1 MLYELLHRAARAAP
15 DRTALIYGAARISYY
30 RLLRGVEAFAAE
42 LATAGL
48 ERSDCVS
55 LVLDNS
61 PMFVVALFAA
71 ARRGC
76 VILPLSPQ
84 LADDGLV
91 RYFSDARPRLVVT
104 TQAHVERCRQA
115 LARCGLEA
123 AVRVVSDIA
132 LHDADVDLDTSGESS
147 HAPHRGRALYLYTSG
162 SEGYK
167 KRICRTQEN
176 LYYEAMNF
184 VRSATLGPED
194 TVGCLVPLYHSYGL
208 GNGLLA
214 AVGAGST
221 LVLLAPRSE
230 GGEQVELPFAA
241 RCKEV
246 VALIEREQ
254 VRVLAAVA
262 HQYEALAQLT
272 REPGLPATLPALRWC
287 LNSGN
292 RLPLEVYQRF
302 LDRFGVPIRQ
312 LYGSTETGSIAAN
325 LVTDSSFRPDVVGSC
340 LDNVK
345 VSIVDEQ
352 GQELPPGAV
361 GAVLVK
367 SPVLPPDGYDGKPE
381 ATLAAFSGG
390 NYRTGDLGCL
400 SPEGILRIVGRKQT
414 FIDTG
419 GYKVDPKNVEAVLL
433 DHPQVREAVVLGVHA
448 PGLGQVV
455 KAVIVAGEGCDE
467 ATLVRHCQGR
477 LAAYEVPR
485 LFDFRDALPRSPLG
499 KILKEELLG
508 GAGLGAGCFALDG
521 DGSRG
526 FEGMAW
532 RHAEPRMPGPGE
544 IRLQILAVGL
554 GLQDALMALGELP
567 GSSPGDAPRSAHLG
581 SGCCGRVIAIG
592 EGVTCFKHGDEV
604 IAVSSGCLASHVC
617 VPELLAVPKP
627 RTLTVEEAAAL
638 PVPHVLA
645 HYALVHAAG
654 LQSGERL
661 LIHPASGA
669 VGLAALQAA
678 RHCGAEVFATAGSEA
693 GREHLRALGVARAMA
708 PHSPTFTDEVR
719 QHTDGEG
726 VDVILNAPGGELHP
740 ANLELLRSGGRFIE
754 LDTRDAHA
762 DDTLGLR
769 PFLRGLSFTLVDLQ
783 GMVSSRPRL
792 VSALLREVAALAGE
806 GVYRPW
812 LDRSFPASEVG
823 EALRYAGADTHVG
836 AIVVDL
842 RDSELQ
848 VQPAG
853 VPSEPEPVPVAGGVL
868 EALLASLH
876 PEAQRALLEERIR
889 DELAALLRSDSA
901 ALPRRKPLRSLGVDS
916 LSTVLLRKRLSAMC
930 GVSLPV
936 TFIWEHPTI
945 EELATGLLR
954 ELRLPSRE
962 GSDVLPRSRTP
973 RLRPFRSRDEP
984 MAIVG
989 IGCRLPGGSSSP
1001 SAFWELLSNGVD
1013 AIREVPAERWR
1024 ADEVY
1029 ARAGHTPGL
1038 VVPRWGGFLEGI
1050 DGFDAAFFGIS
1061 SREAQGMDPQQRLL
1075 LEVSWEALED
1085 GGLPPLS
1092 LRGSR
1097 TGVFMGM
1104 SFSDYGARALYSGD
1118 LSRITPY
1125 SSIGNAFSVAAGR
1138 ISYVLGLRGP
1148 SLALDT
1154 ACSSSLAAVHLACQ
1168 SLRAGECD
1176 MALAGGVNLILE
1188 PHAGLALGRM
1198 EALAPDGRCKP
1209 FDASADGIVRSEG
1222 CAVVAIKPLGGALR
1236 DRDRIYALIRSS
1248 ASNHDGSSNGLTAPN
1263 GRAQRVVI
1271 QQALANARI
1280 SAAEVGYVETHGTG
1294 TRLGDPI
1301 EVHALGE
1308 VLGEGRDPARPL
1320 LLGAVKSN
1328 IGHTE
1333 ACAGVASLIKVSL
1346 VFQHETLPANL
1357 HFRTPNP
1364 HIAWEQLPVRV
1375 VATPV
1380 AWPQRGDERRIA
1392 GVSSFGFSG
1401 TNVHVLL
1408 EEPPRG
1414 QS

>member
-15 DRTALIYGAARISYY
+15 DRTALVYGAARISYS
-30 RLLRGVEAFAAE
+30 RLLRGVEGFAAE

-48 ERSDCVS
+48 ERSQCVS
-55 LVLDNS
+55 LVLDNN
-61 PMFVVALFAA
+61 PMFVAAFFAA

-91 RYFSDARPRLVVT
+91 RYFTDAQPRLVVT
-104 TQAHVERCRQA
+104 TQAQAERCQRA

-132 LHDADVDLDTSGESS
+132 LLDADVDLNTSGGSS
-147 HAPHRGRALYLYTSG
+147 QAPYRGRALYLYTSG

-241 RCKEV
+241 RCKE
-246 VALIEREQ
+246 ALSLIEREG

-262 HQYEALAQLT
+262 HQYEALAQLP
-272 REPGLPATLPALRWC
+272 REPGLPDTLPALRWS

-302 LDRFGVPIRQ
+302 LERFGVPIRQ

-325 LVTDSSFRPDVVGSC
+325 LVTDSSFRPDGVGAC

-361 GAVLVK
+361 GAVLVS
-367 SPVLPPDGYDGKPE
+367 SPVLPPEGYDGKPE

-390 NYRTGDLGCL
+390 YYRTGDLGCL
-400 SPEGILRIVGRKQT
+400 SLEGILRIVGRKQT

-433 DHPQVREAVVLGVHA
+433 DHPLVREAVVLGVHA

-477 LAAYEVPR
+477 LASYEVPR

-508 GAGLGAGCFALDG
+508 GAGLGAGCFVLDG
-521 DGSRG
+521 DGSPG
-526 FEGMAW
+526 FAGLAW
-532 RHAEPRMPGPGE
+532 RRAEPGMPGPGE
-544 IRLQILAVGL
+544 IRLQILAAGL
-554 GLQDALMALGELP
+554 GLQDVLMALGELP
-567 GSSPGDAPRSAHLG
+567 GSLPGDVPRSARLG

-592 EGVTCFKHGDEV
+592 EGVTRFKEGDEV
-604 IAVSSGCLASHVC
+604 IAVFPGCLASHVC
-617 VPELLAVPKP
+617 VPELLAAPKP
-627 RTLTVEEAAAL
+627 RPMTVEEAAAL
-638 PVPHVLA
+638 PASHVLA

-654 LQSGERL
+654 LERGERL
-661 LIHPASGA
+661 LIHPASGE
-669 VGLAALQAA
+669 VGLAALQVA
-678 RHCGAEVFATAGSEA
+678 RHRGAEVFATAGSEA
-693 GREHLRALGVARAMA
+693 KREHLRALGVARAMA
-708 PHSPTFTDEVR
+708 PRSPAFADEVR

-726 VDVILNAPGGELHP
+726 VDVILGSPGGELHP
-740 ANLELLRSGGRFIE
+740 ASLELLRPGGRLIE

-762 DDTLGLR
+762 EGTLGLR
-769 PFLRGLSFTLVDLQ
+769 PFLRGLSFTLVELQ
-783 GMVSSRPRL
+783 GLLSSRPRL
-792 VSALLREVAALAGE
+792 VSVLLREVAALAEE
-806 GVYRPW
+806 GVYRPRI
-812 LDRSFPASEVG
+812 DRSFPASEVG
-823 EALRYAGADTHVG
+823 EALRYVGADTHVG

-853 VPSEPEPVPVAGGVL
+853 TPAAPEPMPGEVL
-868 EALLASLH
+868 EVLQASLQ
-876 PEAQRALLEERIR
+876 PEEQRALLEERIR
-889 DELAALLRSDSA
+889 GELAVLLRRDSA
-901 ALPRRKPLRSLGVDS
+901 ALPRREPLRTLGVDS
-916 LSTVLLRKRLSAMC
+916 LSTVLLQKRLTAMC

-945 EELATGLLR
+945 EELAAGLLR
-954 ELRLPSRE
+954 ELRIPSRE
-962 GSDVLPRSRTP
+962 GAGALPRGRAT
-973 RLRPFRSRDEP
+973 RLRSSLPRDEP
-984 MAIVG
+984 MAIIG

-1001 SAFWELLSNGVD
+1001 SALWELLSNGVD

-1024 ADEVY
+1024 ADEVH
-1029 ARAGHTPGL
+1029 ARAGNTPGL
-1038 VVPRWGGFLEGI
+1038 IVPRWGGFLEDI

-1085 GGLPPLS
+1085 GGVPPMS

-1125 SSIGNAFSVAAGR
+1125 SSIGNVFSVAAGR
-1138 ISYVLGLRGP
+1138 ISYVLGLSGP
-1148 SLALDT
+1148 SVALDT
-1154 ACSSSLAAVHLACQ
+1154 ACSSSLVAVHLACQ

-1188 PHAGLALGRM
+1188 PNAGLALGRM

-1209 FDASADGIVRSEG
+1209 FDASADGFVRSEG
-1222 CAVVAIKPLGGALR
+1222 CAVVAIKPLSAALK
-1236 DRDRIYALIRSS
+1236 DRDRIYALIRGS
-1248 ASNHDGSSNGLTAPN
+1248 ASNHDGRSNGLTAPN
-1263 GRAQRVVI
+1263 GRAQRAVI
-1271 QQALANARI
+1271 QQALAHARI
-1280 SAAEVGYVETHGTG
+1280 SPAEVGYVETHGTG

-1320 LLGAVKSN
+1320 LLGALKSN

-1346 VFQHETLPANL
+1346 VFQHGTLPANL
-1357 HFRTPNP
+1357 HFRKPNP

-1375 VATPV
+1375 VATPM
-1380 AWPQRGDERRIA
+1380 AWPQRGEERRIA
-1392 GVSSFGFSG
+1392 GVSAFGFSG

-1414 QS
+1414 

>member
-15 DRTALIYGAARISYY
+15 SSTALVYGATRISYG
-30 RLLRGVEAFAAE
+30 RLLRGVEGFAAE

-55 LVLDNS
+55 LVLDNN
-61 PMFVVALFAA
+61 PMFVVAFFAA
-71 ARRGC
+71 AKRGC

-84 LADDGLV
+84 LANDGLV

-104 TQAHVERCRQA
+104 TQSQAERCRQA
-115 LARCGLEA
+115 LTRCGLEA
-123 AVRVVSDIA
+123 AVCAVSDLA
-132 LHDADVDLDTSGESS
+132 LPDGGASLDTSGEPS
-147 HAPHRGRALYLYTSG
+147 RRQYGGRALYLYTSG

-176 LYYEAMNF
+176 LHYEAMNF
-184 VRSATLGPED
+184 VRAASLGPED

-214 AVGAGST
+214 AVGAGAT

-241 RCKEV
+241 RCKEAL
-246 VALIEREQ
+246 ALIEREG

-262 HQYEALAQLT
+262 HQYEALAQLP
-272 REPGLPATLPALRWC
+272 REPGLPSTLPALRWS

-302 LDRFGVPIRQ
+302 LERFGVPIRQ

-325 LVTDSSFRPDVVGSC
+325 LVMGSSFRPDVVGAC

-361 GAVLVK
+361 GAVLVS

-390 NYRTGDLGCL
+390 HYRTGDLGCL

-433 DHPQVREAVVLGVHA
+433 DHPLVREAVVLGVHA

-467 ATLVRHCQGR
+467 VSLVRHCQGR

-485 LFDFRDALPRSPLG
+485 LFDFREALPRSPLG
-499 KILKEELLG
+499 KVLKDELLG
-508 GAGLGAGCFALDG
+508 GAGPGAGCFVLES

-526 FEGMAW
+526 FESMAW
-532 RHAEPRMPGPGE
+532 RRAKPQEPGPGE
-544 IRLQILAVGL
+544 IRLQILAAGL
-554 GLQDALMALGELP
+554 GLQDVLRGAGP
-567 GSSPGDAPRSAHLG
+567 G

-592 EGVTCFKHGDEV
+592 EGVTCFKEGDEV
-604 IAVSSGCLASHVC
+604 ITVFPGCLASHVC

-638 PVPHVLA
+638 PSPHVLA

-654 LQSGERL
+654 LQRGERL
-661 LIHPASGA
+661 LIHAASDG

-678 RHCGAEVFATAGSEA
+678 RHRGAEVFATAGSEA
-693 GREHLRALGVARAMA
+693 TREHLRALGASRAMA
-708 PHSPTFTDEVR
+708 PRSPAFADEVR
-719 QHTDGEG
+719 QHTGGEG
-726 VDVILNAPGGELHP
+726 VDVLLNAPGGAFHP
-740 ANLELLRSGGRFIE
+740 ANLELLRPGGRFIE
-754 LDTRDAHA
+754 LDTRDARA

-769 PFLRGLSFTLVDLQ
+769 PFLRGLSFTLVDLH
-783 GMVSSRPRL
+783 GMMSSRPQL
-792 VSALLREVAALAGE
+792 VSALLREVAELAEE
-806 GVYRPW
+806 GVYRPR
-812 LDRSFPASEVG
+812 LDRTFPASEVG
-823 EALRYAGADTHVG
+823 EALRYVEAGTHVG

-853 VPSEPEPVPVAGGVL
+853 APAEPAPGGVL
-868 EALLASLH
+868 EVLQASL
-876 PEAQRALLEERIR
+876 PLEEQRALLEERIR
-889 DELAALLRSDSA
+889 GELAALLRRDSA
-901 ALPRRKPLRSLGVDS
+901 SLPRREPLRTLGMDS
-916 LSTVLLRKRLSAMC
+916 LSTVLLKKRLAAMC
-930 GVSLPV
+930 GISLPV

-945 EELATGLLR
+945 EELAEGVLR
-954 ELRLPSRE
+954 ELRIPSRE
-962 GSDVLPRSRTP
+962 GSSTLPRDRAP
-973 RLRPFRSRDEP
+973 RLRPSLARDEP
-984 MAIVG
+984 MAIIG
-989 IGCRLPGGSSSP
+989 IGCRLPGGASSP

-1013 AIREVPAERWR
+1013 AIREVPADRWR
-1024 ADEVY
+1024 ANEVQ

-1104 SFSDYGARALYSGD
+1104 SFSDYGARALYSDD

-1125 SSIGNAFSVAAGR
+1125 SSIGNVFSIAAGR
-1138 ISYVLGLRGP
+1138 ISYVLGLSGP

-1188 PHAGLALGRM
+1188 PNAGVALGRM
-1198 EALAPDGRCKP
+1198 NALAPDGRCKP
-1209 FDASADGIVRSEG
+1209 FDASADGFVRSEG
-1222 CAVVAIKPLGGALR
+1222 CAVVAIKPLGAALR
-1236 DRDRIYALIRSS
+1236 DRDRIYALIRGS
-1248 ASNHDGSSNGLTAPN
+1248 ASNHDGRSNGLTAPN
-1263 GRAQRVVI
+1263 GRAQRAVI
-1271 QQALANARI
+1271 QQALAHARVP
-1280 SAAEVGYVETHGTG
+1280 AAEVGYVETHGTG
-1294 TRLGDPI
+1294 TPLGDPI

-1320 LLGAVKSN
+1320 LLGAVKGN

-1333 ACAGVASLIKVSL
+1333 ACAGVTSLIKVAL
-1346 VFQHETLPANL
+1346 VFQHGTVPANL
-1357 HFRTPNP
+1357 HFRKPNP
-1364 HIAWEQLPVRV
+1364 HIAWEQFPVRV
-1375 VATPV
+1375 ADTPV
-1380 AWPQRGDERRIA
+1380 AWLPRGDERRIA
-1392 GVSSFGFSG
+1392 GVSAFGFSG

-1408 EEPPRG
+1408 EEPPP
-1414 QS
+1414 